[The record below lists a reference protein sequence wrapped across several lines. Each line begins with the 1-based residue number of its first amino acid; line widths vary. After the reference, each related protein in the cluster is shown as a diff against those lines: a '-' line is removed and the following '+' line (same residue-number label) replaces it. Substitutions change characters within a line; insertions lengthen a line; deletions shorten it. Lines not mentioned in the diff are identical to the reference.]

1 MEIKR
6 IIYQINRIN
15 LHNWKNDGKMK
26 KPVNKWEVYHEF
38 RLLIPQFPQDILSI
52 YPGPENNGV
61 TTLGIGDEPYDQ
73 LS

>member
-1 MEIKR
+1 
-6 IIYQINRIN
+6 
-15 LHNWKNDGKMK
+15 MK

-38 RLLIPQFPQDILSI
+38 RLLIPQFPQDPKTYYQFTQGLK
-52 YPGPENNGV
+52 NNGV